1 LSEVQKRI
9 RECIAEIE
17 LYAPFSPDVR
27 SAIDDLREIENLIT
41 NPDRENVEKGLRI
54 VTEYYERAQV
64 HSSYVPTTTSNLKF
78 IKEWLEKSKK

>member
-27 SAIDDLREIENLIT
+27 SAINELREIENLIA
-41 NPDRENVEKGLRI
+41 NPNRENVGKALR
-54 VTEYYERAQV
+54 VVAEFYEHAQV
-64 HSSYVPTTTSNLKF
+64 YSSYVPTTTSNLKF
-78 IKEWLEKSKK
+78 IKEWLEKSGK